1 MITLSEAA
9 GHRRQVRLLA
19 HAIARGTLP
28 PALLFVGPD
37 GVGKFTIARA
47 VAATLN
53 CLAPR
58 RDQDGLAIDA
68 CGTCRSC
75 DRIAR
80 GMHVDVFALEPDDK
94 ASIKIDVVRDTLG
107 RTAFKPFEGQRRVI
121 IVREADALEPQ
132 AQNALLKSLEEP
144 PPGTVFILTTN
155 VASALLPTVLSRC
168 MRLRF
173 GRLTARDIEAIL
185 TRDGEVSPPEARE
198 AAALANGSI
207 GEALN
212 LSSTDV
218 AVLRETALVLLR
230 QSPQSPPAARLQ
242 AAALITTGT
251 TKKDRTR
258 EEVAQILQIAASL
271 LRDVELLNAG
281 GALESLANPGLLGD
295 LQPLQP
301 AYAGSRARDAFAAVD
316 KAIVSIRRPYNA
328 APKLVTEW
336 LALQI

>member
-1 MITLSEAA
+1 VPLSSVV
-9 GHRRQVRLLA
+9 GHRRQTRLLSQ
-19 HAIARGTLP
+19 AIARGTLP

-58 RDQDGLAIDA
+58 KNEDGLAIDA

-75 DRIAR
+75 DRIER
-80 GMHVDVFALEPDDK
+80 GVHVDIFVLEPDDK
-94 ASIKIDVVRDTLG
+94 ASIKIDVVRDVLS
-107 RTAFKPFEGQRRVI
+107 RTGFKPFEGQRRVVVI
-121 IVREADALEPQ
+121 READALEPQ

-144 PPGTVFILTTN
+144 PSGTIFILTTN

-173 GRLTARDIEAIL
+173 GRLTARDIEIIL
-185 TRDGEVSPPEARE
+185 TRDDEMSAAEARE

-207 GEALN
+207 GQALA
-212 LSSTDV
+212 LGSTDM
-218 AVLRETALVLLR
+218 AVLRETAMVLLR

-242 AAALITTGT
+242 AAALVTSGT

-258 EEVAQILQIAASL
+258 EEVALILQMVASL
-271 LRDVELLNAG
+271 LRDLELLNAG
-281 GALESLANPGLLGD
+281 GEPQSLANPSLIDELQSLQRAYPGD
-295 LQPLQP
+295 
-301 AYAGSRARDAFAAVD
+301 RARRAFTDVD
-316 KAIVSIRRPYNA
+316 KAIVSIRRPFNA
-328 APKLVTEW
+328 APKLVAEW
-336 LALQI
+336 LALHI